1 MIALGKECYHEKNG
15 AIHGYGRKW
24 SEDDLSTALYNEVAS
39 LVYDDAGN
47 EHIKS
52 ILEKVVTT
60 DFDKT
65 ELEKVLAIS
74 DSIEDWQVG
83 EAIAECYLTQHC
95 NCLFPWPDGRD
106 VRRPKSNLPGADLVG
121 FIGKHEET
129 RFVFGEVKTSAQEKW
144 PPQVCCGRS
153 GTHGLGAQVKDLCRE
168 ESIKFQIF
176 KYLGFRADTSDEQF
190 QNATKHFLKD
200 RNDVHIIGFL
210 VRDVESNADDLKKPL
225 EDISGICP
233 SKTMVEFFA
242 LYLPNGKIKTLAETV
257 VNARNG
263 GVS

>member
-1 MIALGKECYHEKNG
+1 MIAYGKECYHEKNG

-24 SEDDLSTALYNEVAS
+24 SEDDLSSALYNEVAS

-47 EHIKS
+47 EHIQS

-74 DSIEDWQVG
+74 DSIKDWQVG

-106 VRRPKSNLPGADLVG
+106 VRRPKSSLPGADLVG
-121 FIGKHEET
+121 YISKQGET
-129 RFVFGEVKTSAQEKW
+129 RFVFGEVKTSAEAKW
-144 PPQVCCGRS
+144 PPQVCRGKKDC
-153 GTHGLGAQVKDLCRE
+153 LVNQVKDLCLE
-168 ESIKFQIF
+168 ENIKNQIF
-176 KYLGFRADTSDEQF
+176 IYLGSRAGTLDKQF
-190 QNATKHFLKD
+190 MDAAKHYI
-200 RNDVHIIGFL
+200 NDKTNVHIIGFL
-210 VRDVESNADDLKKPL
+210 VRDVEPNADDLKKPL
-225 EDISGICP
+225 QDISGICP
-233 SKTMVEFFA
+233 SKTKTEFLA
-242 LYLPNGKIKTLAETV
+242 LYLPNDKINTLAKTV